1 MLIMWPIHLSSHHN
15 AVERKYRSEPK
26 RRSRLQRGIS
36 IPSFISIGQIMQY
49 YTVLTGVLRNDAHAN
64 KIARTHK
71 NRQIYRSLWLL
82 HFGEPLSC
90 PRYPISKKPNP
101 RTQLKRYRLA
111 LTGAQGVAFCLPN
124 FLLLLAQWR
133 WWHDDGFA
141 SFANQYT
148 TIRALICKAKW

>member
-1 MLIMWPIHLSSHHN
+1 VN
-15 AVERKYRSEPK
+15 QKGEAACKG
-26 RRSRLQRGIS
+26 GIS

-49 YTVLTGVLRNDAHAN
+49 YTMLTGVLRNDAHTN

-101 RTQLKRYRLA
+101 RTQLKQYRLA
-111 LTGAQGVAFCLPN
+111 LTGAQGLPSASPISCSFSLN
-124 FLLLLAQWR
+124 G
-133 WWHDDGFA
+133 DGGMTTALQVSQTSIPQFVHSYA
-141 SFANQYT
+141 KLNGESFVF
-148 TIRALICKAKW
+148 I